1 MMIFSRM
8 GKVCSFEGD
17 NCGVNDIRVGYPG
30 DQYILPTGPHRR
42 LGGNE
47 SIASASAAGESEH
60 QDLPKI
66 AKSRGWAW
74 V

>member
-30 DQYILPTGPHRR
+30 DRISCPPVPTDVLAATGRQRWCLLQGNQSIRISRR
-42 LGGNE
+42 L
-47 SIASASAAGESEH
+47 
-60 QDLPKI
+60 
-66 AKSRGWAW
+66 
-74 V
+74 